1 MQEHVFDGRLK
12 HHSVIK
18 LLPCGLSYHESESSE
33 LQDLRCGFKIADSS
47 FYGGYIK
54 CVLATQHTWNEVIN
68 CIHRGARGALQ
79 SETMLALCDVMILIF
94 FFLHQDGET
103 AK

>member
-12 HHSVIK
+12 HRSVIK
-18 LLPCGLSYHESESSE
+18 LLPCGLSYHESERTE

-54 CVLATQHTWNEVIN
+54 CVLA
-68 CIHRGARGALQ
+68 A
-79 SETMLALCDVMILIF
+79 
-94 FFLHQDGET
+94 
-103 AK
+103 

>member
-33 LQDLRCGFKIADSS
+33 LQDLRCGFKIAASMV
-47 FYGGYIK
+47 G
-54 CVLATQHTWNEVIN
+54 
-68 CIHRGARGALQ
+68 
-79 SETMLALCDVMILIF
+79 ILNVF
-94 FFLHQDGET
+94 WRPSTHGM
-103 AK
+103 KS